1 MKNGQEEGGASE
13 IEIPPIPIYRD
24 EEGYLRIQGG
34 LHRIKA
40 AAEIGSTMLRKL
52 RFEEI
57 GMARDTDKAAAVDIL
72 WEDDEGNEHVE
83 KIAVGDTKEV
93 GSHLTWL
100 HTVKEITVRHTG
112 A

>member
-1 MKNGQEEGGASE
+1 MKNGQVEGGGALE

-40 AAEIGSTMLRKL
+40 AAESGSTMLREL

-57 GMARDTDKAAAVDIL
+57 SKARAVGIL
-72 WEDDEGNEHVE
+72 WEDDEGNEHYE
-83 KIAVGDTKEV
+83 EIAVGDTKEV
-93 GSHLTWL
+93 GSRLTWL
-100 HTVKEITVRHTG
+100 HTVKEITVRHTE
-112 A
+112 ASA

>member
-1 MKNGQEEGGASE
+1 VTPSSE
-13 IEIPPIPIYRD
+13 IEIPPIPLYRD

-40 AAEIGSTMLRKL
+40 AAESGPTMLRKL
-52 RFEEI
+52 RFKEI
-57 GMARDTDKAAAVDIL
+57 GMVKADGVDIL

-93 GSHLTWL
+93 GSRLTWL
-100 HTVKEITVRHTG
+100 HTVKEITVKHTE
-112 A
+112 

>member
-1 MKNGQEEGGASE
+1 MNGQEGGGGASE
-13 IEIPPIPIYRD
+13 IEIPPIPLYRD

-40 AAEIGSTMLRKL
+40 AAESGSTMLRKL

-57 GMARDTDKAAAVDIL
+57 SKARAVDIL

-93 GSHLTWL
+93 GSRLTWL
-100 HTVKEITVRHTG
+100 HTVKEITVRHTE
-112 A
+112 